1 MICDKCC
8 LHIQNKCPCGFNVR
22 QEKFCECEGESKN
35 IVCSNSN
42 SFIRMNIEKEID
54 RLLAE
59 KWSLKAVHDSMINA
73 LQNKLAEYNAL
84 EGF

>member
-1 MICDKCC
+1 
-8 LHIQNKCPCGFNVR
+8 
-22 QEKFCECEGESKN
+22 
-35 IVCSNSN
+35 
-42 SFIRMNIEKEID
+42 MNIEKEID